1 MDEHRC
7 PRVECDHWTHTSH
20 CPVPSCACYVP
31 YDWERKMTW
40 TPTIQNCDNYMDERT
55 GKYEYRAVRYRKA
68 IETMYAKGLDDSMTI
83 FDVGA
88 GMTEFDYTLRAEY
101 GWRGRYIPVDGGID
115 GTDLNS
121 WVPPREAHW
130 FVALELLEHIK
141 MWRYLVANMQ
151 DKATVGVVVSTPNP
165 RTTDVLGMDP
175 THVCEIPSDE
185 LTLRKF
191 EVTEET
197 FYGGVF
203 SNGEPDSLFGVWTR

>member
-1 MDEHRC
+1 M
-7 PRVECDHWTHTSH
+7 
-20 CPVPSCACYVP
+20 
-31 YDWERKMTW
+31 MTW
-40 TPTIQNCDNYMDERT
+40 TPTIQNCDQYMDDRT

-68 IETMYAKGLDDSMTI
+68 IDTMIEHGLDDTMTI

-101 GWRGRYIPVDGGID
+101 NWRGRYIPIDGGID

-121 WVPPREAHW
+121 WIPPREGHW
-130 FVALELLEHIK
+130 FVALEVLEHL
-141 MWRYLVANMQ
+141 WNWPVCVGFMQ
-151 DKATVGVVVSTPNP
+151 HKASQGVIISTPNP

-175 THVCEIPSDE
+175 THVRAVTPHE
-185 LTLRKF
+185 LTMHDF